1 MKRTLEEEEIPTHV
15 RTDAVS
21 DLQLCATPVDTTG
34 AKANLER
41 TITMP
46 IAADVWIGHIIPR
59 LSALS
64 ILSLQLTCHD
74 GAFLVEKSVMKY
86 NDPLLDKS
94 EKEYHIPLFREIKET
109 DQDGGRSDIIMQIL
123 SSGTSLV
130 QLEWFID
137 WEFRSLT
144 TEWYRHFRGHF
155 VEENYGK
162 DFLPPILNHI
172 MSCVV
177 SFNRMDFVRNF
188 KFLFINNLHAP
199 LTRYKFQLIGGF
211 VVDKFKFVGGFTVNG
226 HKKAIISWSLWKNFL
241 CWLVKEAE
249 VSLLLE
255 LMKGL
260 DIRIE
265 LVENT
270 LDGPFAKD
278 HLFSLLLL
286 RDNEDLLDVY
296 LDPHS
301 RYTKNLEGTAKYIIE
316 NYKDIYEGWLVWGN
330 IERFCKSERIFI
342 WCQKNLP
349 PPGFVF
355 GRKVCST
362 FQEVLQHQALE
373 FAKNPGT
380 PSIGICEK
388 SWGSF

>member
-1 MKRTLEEEEIPTHV
+1 MKCTLDEEINT
-15 RTDAVS
+15 TS
-21 DLQLCATPVDTTG
+21 DQLGAMSIVDTGTEP
-34 AKANLER
+34 KR
-41 TITMP
+41 DITLA
-46 IAADVWIGHIIPR
+46 IGADVWINHIIPK
-59 LSALS
+59 LS
-64 ILSLQLTCHD
+64 ILSILSMQLTCHS
-74 GAFLVEKSVMKY
+74 GVLLVEKSAR
-86 NDPLLDKS
+86 NHD
-94 EKEYHIPLFREIKET
+94 IPLFKKIKKVDKNET
-109 DQDGGRSDIIMQIL
+109 RIDIIFEIL
-123 SSGTSLV
+123 TRGSSI

>member
-137 WEFRSLT
+137 LESRSLPPNRRK
-144 TEWYRHFRGHF
+144 YF
-155 VEENYGK
+155 VENYGNTH
-162 DFLPPILNHI
+162 FVPILNI
-172 MSCVV
+172 MIPCIII
-177 SFNRMDFVRNF
+177 FNRMDFVKNF
-188 KFLFINNLHAP
+188 KSFFINNLRTIMSESNP
-199 LTRYKFQLIGGF
+199 MLR
-211 VVDKFKFVGGFTVNG
+211 FVGCGPRFEILQRV
-226 HKKAIISWSLWKNFL
+226 WKNFL

-249 VSLLLE
+249 ISLLIE

-260 DIRIE
+260 NTHIE
-265 LVENT
+265 LIEYHSD
-270 LDGPFAKD
+270 LRFANSG
-278 HLFSLLLL
+278 LFGLLLL
-286 RDNEDLLDVY
+286 RDNEDLLDIY

-301 RYTKNLEGTAKYIIE
+301 KYTKDLPAYIKYF
-316 NYKDIYEGWLVWGN
+316 KSCKSVKIYNKWIWGR
-330 IERFCKSERIFI
+330 IERFCKSEKVFM
-342 WCQKNLP
+342 WCHKNLP
-349 PPGFVF
+349 PQPSTE
-355 GRKVCST
+355 KVYST
-362 FQEVLQHQALE
+362 FAELVEFQKLE
-373 FAKNPGT
+373 FATDPKGFYDDT
-380 PSIGICEK
+380 PATLIINSTY
-388 SWGSF
+388 